1 MKKIFEYIKSRPLA
15 FASLIFIGLVYLVMI
30 FAEFVAPYPAT
41 KSFPENTFHPAN
53 IQLGID
59 GIKVREYRVLEPST
73 WQYAK
78 VKGIEHNFRLFA
90 IGSEYRILG
99 IIKTNVHLFG
109 TKDSEYPVYLLG
121 ADNLGRDLFSRI
133 VYGSRISLTIGFI
146 ASAVSLVLAIVFGG
160 LAGFFGGKTD
170 WCIMRFSEFFML
182 IPGLYLILF
191 LRSLLNS
198 KMDSGTS
205 YMIITV
211 LLSLVGWPGSAR
223 TLRGMVH
230 AIKREEFVQNA
241 ILEGMPSL
249 VIIFRHIIPQIT
261 SLLIVSTTLA
271 VPGFIMSETTL
282 SYLGLGIADPA
293 VSWGSLIN
301 RDISTLNNLRNFP
314 WLLVPVWLLLLV
326 TLAFNFFGDALRD
339 FYDPYH
345 SVFKKPFF
353 KLNFRKTA
361 EGNAVAEKAPE
372 VEAKTSR
379 DFLSVENLHVTFDL
393 FRGKKSIKIFAV
405 RGISYKMDR
414 GEILGIVGESGSGKS
429 VSSTAIPGLHGENA
443 TVEGKIFFEGTEL
456 TSLDI
461 KQLRQFRGK
470 KIGYIFQ
477 EPGRSFD
484 PLQNI
489 GSVFEET
496 LRNSNPEIT
505 GEECEAKTIEL
516 LKEVGLPNPEK
527 RLKNFPHQF
536 SGGQLQ
542 RISIALSLA
551 QNCDLLIAD
560 EPTTALDVTIQ
571 AQIVELLA
579 DLRKTRKLSIIFISH
594 NIDLVASLCDR
605 IIVMYGGLIME
616 TGPSKEIIENP
627 RHPYT
632 KALLASSPKFG
643 TSYRD
648 HELHAISGR
657 VTDPAKPEAG
667 CPFAPRCSLASEK
680 CRETGYN
687 CIN

>member
-90 IGSEYRILG
+90 RGSEYRMLG

-146 ASAVSLVLAIVFGG
+146 ASAVSLVLAIIFGG

-345 SVFKKPFF
+345 SVLKKPFF
-353 KLNFRKTA
+353 KFNFRKTA
-361 EGNAVAEKAPE
+361 EENAVAEKAPE

-443 TVEGKIFFEGTEL
+443 SVEGKIFFEGTEL
-456 TSLDI
+456 TSLDK

-551 QNCDLLIAD
+551 QDCDLLIAD